1 MTPIKLTFQA
11 FGPYVKKQEVD
22 FTKFTDSGVFLIHGI
37 TGSGKTTILDAITYA
52 LYGKSSGGQRGD
64 ITAMRCQMANEDIP
78 TEVEFIFKISERTY
92 KFIRSINI
100 RTKRNG
106 NKDYNITQNAM
117 FLSRDNIF
125 VPFFEN
131 PKIKDVEQ
139 KAWELMGL
147 THEQFIQ
154 VIMLPQGKFEKL
166 LMAKSDEKEE
176 ILVTLFNAEKWQ
188 EAAEWICEQAK
199 NIARDITIKRENIKV
214 LLKSE
219 NAEDVENLRIQETE
233 LKMTIEN
240 TLKEKQEKVQ
250 LLISE
255 KNKYQL
261 KKDLYNLFEEKNRS
275 EKELFKIKEQEKYI
289 DSIFIKLEK
298 GKMAI
303 NVYQK
308 YSSAMNI
315 YKQLQDITS
324 KLKKEQENNL
334 NCIAERE
341 KISLALENLK
351 KNEEHIDSIRKNKM
365 KYEALIEVYK
375 EISLAGREANIET
388 TALEKLMAENKIKQ
402 QNYDISKKKLQDY
415 TIQKDFIFNSYSMRL
430 PELRDKS
437 EKFIILDKKNAEHKK
452 ISLEIDKI
460 NNSLEELKNKL
471 EENKLK
477 TAAQKFEYDRAY
489 NQYIEEAACLIGEAL
504 QEGQECPVCGSTSH
518 PKKARKID
526 SASDTS
532 YIKTL
537 SLKLDQLKDEGIE
550 LVNLTAKQDVLKS
563 SKAEKLQSLQSEI
576 NELNKFLSNFT
587 KEEITETLKRA
598 EAETSR
604 LNTIINE
611 ETRLTSRLNKLDREL
626 AELNINISEQSRLKE
641 EKTARFNSLME
652 RRIAEIS
659 SEADLISKI
668 NELGNEIEQYDKEL
682 KIFGDRMTE
691 AEKMLSS
698 STASLN
704 YMKEHVE
711 NKKVEYETGK
721 TEYYELLYANGFK
734 DTAEFK
740 QYLTE
745 QQQLDDW
752 NKEIQDYVIEKGS
765 IERNLERLVTLT
777 RDKEKPDIEAAVDL
791 IEKLEQSL
799 TECEKLIALNTEKED
814 RINRIIKKT
823 EKEQALLQELIRKY
837 DMYYSFGTTLRGD
850 KGISLR
856 RYVLGVMLTSVT
868 VEANRL
874 LKNVHDGRY
883 QLCRTLEGSGRTRKA
898 GLELE
903 VFDAYSGEKR
913 GVAGLSG
920 GEKFLVSLALSLGLS
935 AVVQSQSGGIRIDTM
950 FIDEGFGSLDRSS
963 INDALN
969 ILSSVKGS
977 KRLVGIIS
985 HVQLL
990 KETIESGISVE
1001 KSRKGSTLIING

>member
-139 KAWELMGL
+139 KAWELIGL

-166 LMAKSDEKEE
+166 LMVKSDEKEE

-452 ISLEIDKI
+452 ISLEIENCCTKI
-460 NNSLEELKNKL
+460 
-471 EENKLK
+471 
-477 TAAQKFEYDRAY
+477 R
-489 NQYIEEAACLIGEAL
+489 
-504 QEGQECPVCGSTSH
+504 V
-518 PKKARKID
+518 
-526 SASDTS
+526 
-532 YIKTL
+532 
-537 SLKLDQLKDEGIE
+537 
-550 LVNLTAKQDVLKS
+550 
-563 SKAEKLQSLQSEI
+563 
-576 NELNKFLSNFT
+576 
-587 KEEITETLKRA
+587 
-598 EAETSR
+598 
-604 LNTIINE
+604 
-611 ETRLTSRLNKLDREL
+611 
-626 AELNINISEQSRLKE
+626 
-641 EKTARFNSLME
+641 
-652 RRIAEIS
+652 
-659 SEADLISKI
+659 
-668 NELGNEIEQYDKEL
+668 
-682 KIFGDRMTE
+682 
-691 AEKMLSS
+691 
-698 STASLN
+698 
-704 YMKEHVE
+704 
-711 NKKVEYETGK
+711 
-721 TEYYELLYANGFK
+721 
-734 DTAEFK
+734 
-740 QYLTE
+740 
-745 QQQLDDW
+745 
-752 NKEIQDYVIEKGS
+752 
-765 IERNLERLVTLT
+765 
-777 RDKEKPDIEAAVDL
+777 
-791 IEKLEQSL
+791 
-799 TECEKLIALNTEKED
+799 
-814 RINRIIKKT
+814 
-823 EKEQALLQELIRKY
+823 
-837 DMYYSFGTTLRGD
+837 
-850 KGISLR
+850 
-856 RYVLGVMLTSVT
+856 
-868 VEANRL
+868 
-874 LKNVHDGRY
+874 
-883 QLCRTLEGSGRTRKA
+883 
-898 GLELE
+898 
-903 VFDAYSGEKR
+903 
-913 GVAGLSG
+913 
-920 GEKFLVSLALSLGLS
+920 
-935 AVVQSQSGGIRIDTM
+935 
-950 FIDEGFGSLDRSS
+950 
-963 INDALN
+963 
-969 ILSSVKGS
+969 
-977 KRLVGIIS
+977 
-985 HVQLL
+985 
-990 KETIESGISVE
+990 
-1001 KSRKGSTLIING
+1001 